1 MADTFPKFR
10 AAAVH
15 AASVFLNRDES
26 ITKVCNLIEQAAE
39 RGADIVAFPETFVPG
54 YPFWIWT
61 HTPVRGAPLFYE
73 LFTNSVTVGSE
84 ATERVGAAARKA
96 GIHVVLGV
104 SEADGGTLYNTQLF
118 FDRSGTLVG
127 RRRKLQPT
135 HVERTVWG
143 RGDGADLPVFN
154 SDIGRISGLTCW
166 EHSMDLARYA
176 LISQEQQIHIA
187 AWPAISAL
195 THDPNS
201 SYFNN
206 VVETAA
212 RYHAWAGQCF
222 VINVSS
228 RIDEE
233 VLRRLELEDR
243 PDMIRTGGGW
253 SAIISPTGRM
263 LAGPNVDEETML
275 VADIDL
281 SEIVFLKYAC
291 DSAGHYAR
299 PDILRLST
307 NFTSQPLVTQFSG
320 FAPAAPAK
328 AISPTAAAVPPS
340 IPMTVAPTLQVVAS
354 EAEPAP
360 APAGLT
366 SQG

>member
-26 ITKVCNLIEQAAE
+26 VSKACRLIEEAAE
-39 RGADIVAFPETFVPG
+39 KGADLVAFPETFVPG

-61 HTPVRGAPLFYE
+61 HTPTRGAPLFYE
-73 LFTNSVTVGSE
+73 LFTNSVVAGSD
-84 ATERVGAAARKA
+84 ATDRIGAAARKA
-96 GIHVVLGV
+96 GVYVVLGI
-104 SEADGGTLYNTQLF
+104 SERDGGTLYNTQLY
-118 FDRSGTLVG
+118 FDRKGAIIG
-127 RRRKLQPT
+127 RHRKLQPT
-135 HVERTVWG
+135 HVERTMWG
-143 RGDGADLPVFN
+143 RGDGSDLKVFDT
-154 SDIGRISGLTCW
+154 DIGKLGGLICW

-176 LISQEQQIHIA
+176 LTSQRQQIHVA

-201 SYFNN
+201 GFFNQ

-212 RYHAWAGQCF
+212 RYHAWAAQCF

-228 RIDEE
+228 VIDDAVVEKLDL
-233 VLRRLELEDR
+233 VGQ

-253 SAIISPTGRM
+253 SAIVSPTGRM
-263 LAGPNVDEETML
+263 LAGPNTETEAML

-281 SEIVFLKYAC
+281 SEIVYLKYAC

-299 PDILRLST
+299 PDILRLEMDLSPQT
-307 NFTSQPLVTQFSG
+307 ISSG
-320 FAPAAPAK
+320 FA
-328 AISPTAAAVPPS
+328 SPTAFP
-340 IPMTVAPTLQVVAS
+340 
-354 EAEPAP
+354 AEPNGAGAQQPARKSAGIEDDAP
-360 APAGLT
+360 QSGSAVLARSDAG
-366 SQG
+366 